1 MCLSGWRAVDRKEI
15 LVSQE
20 MIDEAR
26 RLGLTGS
33 DLVMAAIKKAIE
45 HDTTVSLH
53 EGIRFILPDGQ
64 VVETDESW
72 PAAGVIG
79 GDDV

>member
-1 MCLSGWRAVDRKEI
+1 
-15 LVSQE
+15 
-20 MIDEAR
+20 MIDQAR

-33 DLVMAAIKKAIE
+33 DLAMAAIKKAIE
-45 HDTTVSLH
+45 HDTAVSLN

-72 PAAGVIG
+72 PPQSVVDGENA
-79 GDDV
+79 

>member
-1 MCLSGWRAVDRKEI
+1 MN
-15 LVSQE
+15 
-20 MIDEAR
+20 EAR

-45 HDTTVSLH
+45 HDAAVSLDQ
-53 EGIRFILPDGQ
+53 GIRFILPDGQ

-72 PAAGVIG
+72 PPRGAIDGEDA
-79 GDDV
+79 

>member
-1 MCLSGWRAVDRKEI
+1 VDSKEI
-15 LVSQE
+15 QVTQE

-33 DLVMAAIKKAIE
+33 DLVMAAIKIAIE
-45 HDTTVSLH
+45 RDAGVPLN

-64 VVETDESW
+64 VVDTDESW
-72 PAAGVIG
+72 PPLSGESA
-79 GDDV
+79 

>member
-1 MCLSGWRAVDRKEI
+1 MDKKEI
-15 LVSQE
+15 RVTQE

-45 HDTTVSLH
+45 RETIISLN
-53 EGIRFILPDGQ
+53 EGVRFILPDGQ
-64 VVETDESW
+64 VIETDESW
-72 PAAGVIG
+72 PPPSATDGQDG
-79 GDDV
+79 

>member
-1 MCLSGWRAVDRKEI
+1 MT
-15 LVSQE
+15 QQ
-20 MIDEAR
+20 MMDEGR
-26 RLGLTGS
+26 PLGLTGS

-45 HDTTVSLH
+45 RDASVLLD

-72 PAAGVIG
+72 PGPGITEREDA
-79 GDDV
+79 

>member
-1 MCLSGWRAVDRKEI
+1 MDRRQI
-15 LVSQE
+15 HVTQE
-20 MIDEAR
+20 MLDEAG

-45 HDTTVSLH
+45 RDATVSLN
-53 EGIRFILPDGQ
+53 EGIRFILPDGG

-72 PAAGVIG
+72 PAPGVSD
-79 GDDV
+79 GDDA

>member
-1 MCLSGWRAVDRKEI
+1 VDKKEI
-15 LVSQE
+15 RVTQE

-45 HDTTVSLH
+45 RETIISLN
-53 EGIRFILPDGQ
+53 EGVRFILPDGQ
-64 VVETDESW
+64 VIETDESW
-72 PAAGVIG
+72 PPPSATDGQDG
-79 GDDV
+79 

>member
-1 MCLSGWRAVDRKEI
+1 VDRKEI
-15 LVSQE
+15 RVSQE

-45 HDTTVSLH
+45 RDASVSLD

-72 PAAGVIG
+72 PGPGVTEG
-79 GDDV
+79 EDA